1 VARAQKAESL
11 EREKAVSAYKTILRR
26 LLDNR
31 PSGTRN
37 RLAGALGK
45 NRSFISQITS
55 PAYAVPIPARHL
67 DMIFDI
73 CHFSEDDKKAFLEFY
88 VLAHPR
94 RLTVVD
100 DRKRK
105 ISHTVFLPDLGSAKK
120 NDKLAALISEF
131 ADKAVEIIGGGK

>member
-1 VARAQKAESL
+1 MSNTAAAPSVSGLELPAVSVPVGLRSNTGESL
-11 EREKAVSAYKTILRR
+11 ASFAIEV
-26 LLDNR
+26 
-31 PSGTRN
+31 
-37 RLAGALGK
+37 
-45 NRSFISQITS
+45 SFISQITS

>member
-1 VARAQKAESL
+1 MAKAQKAESL
-11 EREKAVSAYKTILRR
+11 GREKAVSAYKTILRR

-45 NRSFISQITS
+45 NRSFVSQITS
-55 PAYAVPIPARHL
+55 PAYAVPIPTRHL
-67 DMIFDI
+67 DLIFDI
-73 CHFSEDDKKAFLEFY
+73 CHFSEDDRKVFLEFY
-88 VLAHPR
+88 VQAHPR

-100 DRKRK
+100 ERRRK
-105 ISHTVFLPDLGSAKK
+105 IPHTVYLPDLGSADK

-131 ADKAVEIIGGGK
+131 AGKAVEIIDDGR